1 MKVTKAIIPVAGFG
15 TRFLP
20 QTKAMPKEMLPIVD
34 KPTVQIIVEQFV
46 AAGIK
51 DIVLVTGWHKR
62 AIEDHFDTHPELEA
76 LLQET
81 GKTKMLDEIRAITSL
96 ANFIFVRQKG
106 PRGNATP
113 ISNAL
118 SVVNDDEAYIVS
130 WGDDII
136 ISNPPMAKQLIE
148 AHEKYGG
155 IILGSI
161 KTENPEDG
169 KKYGFAKGK
178 EIADGIIEVEEIV
191 EKPGEGKAP
200 STYATVAGFLFTP
213 EINPYMRQ
221 VVQEIKG
228 REPNYIDA
236 LTRLIRDKKQ
246 KVYAM
251 QFRDA
256 RYYDTGSKL
265 GYLKAVIEFAL
276 EHPELKSEFSSYL
289 KQKTSEV

>member
-1 MKVTKAIIPVAGFG
+1 MKAIIPVAGFG

-46 AAGIK
+46 ASNIK

-76 LLQET
+76 LLTET
-81 GKTKMLDEIRAITSL
+81 GKDKMLSEVKSITNL

-113 ISNAL
+113 ILNAL
-118 SVVNDDEAYIVS
+118 AVISPDEPYLVS
-130 WGDDII
+130 WGDDIL
-136 ISNPPMAKQLIE
+136 ISDPPAPKQLMD
-148 AHEKYGG
+148 AYKKYKG
-155 IILGSI
+155 IILGSM
-161 KTENPEDG
+161 KMTDPMDG
-169 KKYGFAKGK
+169 KKYGFAVGK
-178 EIADGIIEVEEIV
+178 EVDLGVIEVSEII

-200 STYATVAGFLFTP
+200 STYATLAGFLFTP
-213 EINPYMRQ
+213 EINPYLAE
-221 VVQEIKG
+221 VVGEVKG

-236 LTRLIRDKKQ
+236 LTKLIKDKKQ

-251 QFRDA
+251 QFKNA
-256 RYYDTGSKL
+256 KYFDTGSKI
-265 GYLKAVIEFAL
+265 GYLKAVVEFAL
-276 EHPELKSEFSSYL
+276 KHPELSSEFKEFI
-289 KQKTSEV
+289 KQKAKEK

>member
-1 MKVTKAIIPVAGFG
+1 MKSVTKAIIPVAGFG

-46 AAGIK
+46 KSGIK

-76 LLQET
+76 LLEET
-81 GKTKMLDEIRAITSL
+81 GKEKMLKEIRSITTL

-118 SVVNDDEAYIVS
+118 SVIGENEPYLVS
-130 WGDDII
+130 WGDDIL
-136 ISNPPMAKQLIE
+136 ISNPPMAKQLID
-148 AHEKYGG
+148 AYEKYDG
-155 IILGSI
+155 IILGSM
-161 KTENPEDG
+161 KMTSPEDG
-169 KKYGFAKGK
+169 KKYGFAVGPEVDEGVIEVK
-178 EIADGIIEVEEIV
+178 EII

-200 STYATVAGFLFTP
+200 STFATLAGFLFTP
-213 EINPYMRQ
+213 EINPYLRRA
-221 VVQEIKG
+221 VSEIKN

-236 LTRLIRDKKQ
+236 LTELIKDKKK
-246 KVYAM
+246 KVYAL
-251 QFRDA
+251 QFKDA
-256 RYYDTGSKL
+256 RYFDTGSKL
-265 GYLKAVIEFAL
+265 GYLKAVVEFGL
-276 EHPELKSEFSSYL
+276 THPEVGDEFKKYL
-289 KQKTSEV
+289 ETRS

>member
-1 MKVTKAIIPVAGFG
+1 MKAVIPVAGFG

-62 AIEDHFDTHPELEA
+62 AIEDHFDSHPELEA
-76 LLQET
+76 LLEET
-81 GKTKMLDEIRAITSL
+81 GKDKLLKEIKEITSL

-113 ISNAL
+113 ILNAL
-118 SVVNDDEAYIVS
+118 SVIEEHEPYLVS
-130 WGDDII
+130 WGDDIL
-136 ISNPPMAKQLIE
+136 ISNPPAPQQLIE
-148 AHEKYGG
+148 AHKKYGG
-155 IILGSI
+155 VILGSL
-161 KTENPEDG
+161 KMTHPEDG
-169 KKYGFAKGK
+169 KKYGFAVGD
-178 EIADGIIEVEEIV
+178 EVEDGIIEVKEIV

-200 STYATVAGFLFTP
+200 STYATLAGFLFTP
-213 EINPYMRQ
+213 KINPYLAR
-221 VVQEIKG
+221 VVKEVKG

-236 LTRLIRDKKQ
+236 LTLMIQEKKE

-251 QFRDA
+251 QFKNA
-256 RYYDTGSKL
+256 KYFDTGSKI
-265 GYLKAVIEFAL
+265 GYLKAVVEFAL
-276 EHPELKSEFSSYL
+276 EHPDVKEEFLSYL
-289 KQKTSEV
+289 QSRTS